1 MEFSKDVQQDKT
13 VYTGTENGKTVIISV
28 FDDVTNGLKICVE
41 QILDDTHPN
50 FGTRAD
56 TCSIIDASNT
66 II

>member
-41 QILDDTHPN
+41 QILDLSLIH
-50 FGTRAD
+50 
-56 TCSIIDASNT
+56 I
-66 II
+66 